1 MIINLWSKKVHP
13 FTCQLLVGNGDASYE
28 CKVESCLDYSAGE
41 SSWGLQHSH
50 EMFPLSVCLSLQGA
64 WRSFQPLQLLLH
76 TQPCND
82 FSYTEPQWW
91 RILNW
96 KKRIFKC
103 SSIPL
108 DMLFMTRSVSNTAG
122 ASFVMNFHKYL
133 KVNLFPKITTGFIF
147 LVIFKNF
154 TTFLVI
160 FKTNTSYNFISI
172 RNIPVCSCLQNF
184 FQKVCRILKK
194 LQCKHFITSIFLAKS
209 VSYLKI
215 TTHSL

>member
-1 MIINLWSKKVHP
+1 
-13 FTCQLLVGNGDASYE
+13 
-28 CKVESCLDYSAGE
+28 
-41 SSWGLQHSH
+41 
-50 EMFPLSVCLSLQGA
+50 MF
-64 WRSFQPLQLLLH
+64 LH
-76 TQPCND
+76 TPRHAFYD
-82 FSYTEPQWW
+82 
-91 RILNW
+91 
-96 KKRIFKC
+96 
-103 SSIPL
+103 
-108 DMLFMTRSVSNTAG
+108 SVSNTAG
-122 ASFVMNFHKYL
+122 ASFVMNFHQYL
-133 KVNLFPKITTGFIF
+133 KVEFFTKITTNFG
-147 LVIFKNF
+147 VIFKNF